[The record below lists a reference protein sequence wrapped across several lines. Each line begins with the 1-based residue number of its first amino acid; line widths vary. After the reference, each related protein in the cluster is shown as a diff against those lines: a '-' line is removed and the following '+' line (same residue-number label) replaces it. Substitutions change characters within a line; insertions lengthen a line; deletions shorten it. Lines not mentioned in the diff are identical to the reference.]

1 MSAAFFLFE
10 LPGGVKVL
18 GPVQGAGGKI
28 GSGWSHL
35 GSARSSALARER
47 MEGIFASAAR
57 GDPIDAH
64 EPRPG
69 CVAVFPEHGP
79 RGDGP
84 ATIVVLA
91 EVLRWTV
98 VVPAVRRRP

>member
-10 LPGGVKVL
+10 LADGTKVT
-18 GPVQGAGGKI
+18 GAVQGAGGKI
-28 GSGWSHL
+28 GGAWSHL
-35 GSARSSALARER
+35 PTGRAAVLARER
-47 MEGIFASAAR
+47 MEAIFADAAR
-57 GDPIDAH
+57 GDPVDAH

-69 CVAVFPEHGP
+69 CLAVFPEHGP